1 MVSDEEMRSGSILSL
16 FLKFAL
22 PAVVG
27 VVIAGIQGIID
38 GFFIGNFVGSQGL
51 AGITLTYPPY
61 LIIIG
66 AGIII
71 GIGSS
76 SLTALELGKG
86 NTKGALDIVN
96 NAFPLCLLAGAIFT
110 IGGLIF
116 CKTSI
121 SLLGA
126 SGTALNFARE
136 YLQIIF
142 LGSVF
147 MTLNIALEPLVR
159 NDGKPKL
166 CMNIMVAGIV
176 VNVVL
181 DYLFVMRMGMGM
193 SGAAIATVT
202 AFALSALMLMYY
214 LFGSEAKLR
223 LQLKAMRLKTGI
235 VLRILKAGTP
245 SFVMQ
250 ISLALVLF
258 VHNYMLLIYGSEL
271 AVSAYGIIG
280 YVLSIFYML
289 FEGIALGVQ
298 PIIGFNYGAGYYERV
313 SKTLK
318 LTMLSCILVGALGFL
333 FIYFFSENVV
343 RIFNRDDSELLK
355 VTLRG
360 MNIFMFSLLVEGTV
374 LLTAIYYQSINRVKA
389 ALFIH
394 LGKIFIFLFP
404 LLFILPRFFGLD
416 GVWSAAPVTEY
427 IMMVVVLVM
436 LSKEFKLLK
445 NNGKTGIRQQPADTK
460 HVVSV
465 SRNNVKTG
473 SEESKGVVTFRHA
486 EKVDTL

>member
-1 MVSDEEMRSGSILSL
+1 MVSDEEMRSGNILNL
-16 FLKFAL
+16 FWKFAL

-38 GFFIGNFVGSQGL
+38 GFFIGNAVGGQGL
-51 AGITLTYPPY
+51 AGVTLAYPPY
-61 LIIIG
+61 LVIIG
-66 AGIII
+66 AGVII

-86 NTKGALDIVN
+86 NTKGALDIVH
-96 NAFPLCLLAGAIFT
+96 NAFPLCLLAGVIFT

-121 SLLGA
+121 NLLGA

-147 MTLNIALEPLVR
+147 MTLTIALDPLVR

-166 CMNIMVAGIV
+166 CMQIMVAGIV

-181 DYLFVMRMGMGM
+181 DYLFVMRMGMGV

-202 AFALSALMLMYY
+202 AFALPAVLLMHY

-223 LQLKAMRLKTGI
+223 LQLKAMRLNTGT
-235 VLRILKAGTP
+235 VLQILKAGTP

-258 VHNYMLLIYGSEL
+258 AHNYMLLIYGSEL

-280 YVLSIFYML
+280 YVFSIFYML

-298 PIIGFNYGAGYYERV
+298 PIIGFNYGAGCYERV
-313 SKTLK
+313 SKILK
-318 LTMLSCILVGALGFL
+318 LTILSCILVGASGFL
-333 FIYFFSENVV
+333 LIYFFSENLVQ
-343 RIFNRDDSELLK
+343 IFNRGDSELLA

-360 MNIFMFSLLVEGTV
+360 MNICMVSLLVEGTV
-374 LLTAIYYQSINRVKA
+374 LLTAIYYQSINRVRA

-394 LGKIFIFLFP
+394 LGKIFFFLFP
-404 LLFILPRFFGLD
+404 LLFVLPRFFGLD
-416 GVWSAAPVTEY
+416 GVWSAAPATEY

-436 LSKEFKLLK
+436 LSKEFEFLR
-445 NNGKTGIRQQPADTK
+445 NNGKAGTGQPKDTK

-465 SRNNVKTG
+465 SRNNVKAG
-473 SEESKGVVTFRHA
+473 SEESKGFVTFRHA
-486 EKVDTL
+486 DKVETL

>member
-1 MVSDEEMRSGSILSL
+1 MVSDEEMRSGSILNL
-16 FLKFAL
+16 FWKFTF
-22 PAVVG
+22 PTIVG

-38 GFFIGNFVGSQGL
+38 GFFIGNAVGSQGL

-61 LIIIG
+61 LVIIG
-66 AGIII
+66 AGVII

-86 NTKGALDIVN
+86 NSKGALDIVN

-121 SLLGA
+121 NLLGT
-126 SGTALNFARE
+126 SGNALNLAHE

-147 MTLNIALEPLVR
+147 MILNIALEPLVR

-166 CMNIMVAGIV
+166 CMNILVAGIV

-214 LFGSEAKLR
+214 LFGSEAKLKLR
-223 LQLKAMRLKTGI
+223 VKSMRFKMGILLQI
-235 VLRILKAGTP
+235 LRAGLP

-250 ISLALVLF
+250 MSLALVLF
-258 VHNYMLLIYGSEL
+258 VHNYMLLRYGSEL

-280 YVLSIFYML
+280 YVFSIFYML

-298 PIIGFNYGAGYYERV
+298 PIIGFNYGAGHYERV

-318 LTMLSCILVGALGFL
+318 LTMLSCILVGVLGFL
-333 FIYFFSENVV
+333 LVYFFSANIVH
-343 RIFNRDDSELLK
+343 IFNRDDSELLK

-360 MNIFMFSLLVEGTV
+360 MNIIMFSLLVEGTV
-374 LLTAIYYQSINRVKA
+374 LLTAIYYQSINRIRA

-416 GVWSAAPVTEY
+416 GVWSAAPATEY

-436 LSKEFKLLK
+436 LSKEFEFLR
-445 NNGKTGIRQQPADTK
+445 NNGKAIVKPKDTK

-465 SRNNVKTG
+465 SRNNVKAG
-473 SEESKGVVTFRHA
+473 SEESKGFVTFRQVD
-486 EKVDTL
+486 KVKTS